1 MTKEEVEVKEIFNRY
16 RKAIHVQKMIDE
28 GYMYLLEENEI
39 ESYEELKKYHARVE
53 MTNKVLRPISKL
65 FINNCFIKRNDDAWW
80 FGIYSRSTFY
90 RLRKEAVNEFLYYFN
105 L

>member
-39 ESYEELKKYHARVE
+39 ESYA
-53 MTNKVLRPISKL
+53 
-65 FINNCFIKRNDDAWW
+65 
-80 FGIYSRSTFY
+80 
-90 RLRKEAVNEFLYYFN
+90 
-105 L
+105 